1 MLKQTLIAL
10 IVTLAAAGATTPAFA
25 ETDADASFSG
35 MVAMPRIDKNKDGM
49 VSKKEFMDTM
59 SKIWDM
65 KAKQMKAKDDKF
77 DAAQMHQIL
86 MYLRAG
92 G

>member
-1 MLKQTLIAL
+1 MKHTLVAL
-10 IVTLAAAGATTPAFA
+10 TLAGAAACAATPAFA

-77 DAAQMHQIL
+77 DAAQMQQIL